1 MNTITK
7 QTENLSECGNK
18 SKPLLQAV
26 RVQWHVEAL
35 IECPNCE
42 VDNDF
47 TEVDEF
53 YNYTQPME
61 NLVKFFSPVQFKC
74 KHCGE
79 GFTVDGSDY

>member
-1 MNTITK
+1 MLESTK
-7 QTENLSECGNK
+7 QTSNEAENGNK

-35 IECPNCE
+35 IECPHCE
-42 VDNDF
+42 IDNDF

-61 NLVKFFSPVQFKC
+61 NVVKFFSPVQFEC

-79 GFTVDGSDY
+79 EFTVDGSDY

>member
-1 MNTITK
+1 MKTDTK
-7 QTENLSECGNK
+7 QTTEQAESGNLV
-18 SKPLLQAV
+18 KPVLQAV

-35 IECPNCE
+35 IECPHCE
-42 VDNDF
+42 IDNDF

-61 NLVKFFSPVQFKC
+61 NVVKFFSPVQFEC

-79 GFTVDGSDY
+79 EFTVDGSDY